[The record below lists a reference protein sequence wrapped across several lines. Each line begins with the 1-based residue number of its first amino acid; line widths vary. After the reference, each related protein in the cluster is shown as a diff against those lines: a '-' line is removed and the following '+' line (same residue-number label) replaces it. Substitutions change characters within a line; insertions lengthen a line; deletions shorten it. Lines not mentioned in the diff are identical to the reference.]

1 MSKLIHLIKSVLIL
15 IATMNWA
22 TIGFAQKKDV
32 GFKPH
37 IGFVRGKALDIC
49 PIYGINFGGQFSI
62 PIRSQFSINPEIS
75 FIYLQSYES
84 NMNTLLMPIYAS
96 YKVPIQQMNLNFNV
110 GPCIQLTHSLDVGVS
125 MKMEVEYNRW
135 ITAFNG
141 SINFLDNTNPHILG
155 LSVGYKFSL
164 N

>member
-1 MSKLIHLIKSVLIL
+1 
-15 IATMNWA
+15 
-22 TIGFAQKKDV
+22 
-32 GFKPH
+32 
-37 IGFVRGKALDIC
+37 
-49 PIYGINFGGQFSI
+49 
-62 PIRSQFSINPEIS
+62 
-75 FIYLQSYES
+75 
-84 NMNTLLMPIYAS
+84 MNTLLMPIYAS